1 MIAQD
6 SLLVQLVRLIDRL
19 PAPPRPARPQRGR
32 PRHYSDAL
40 FLKALVIMI
49 VRRLHRPGELLAVL
63 QEPTTEMR
71 SLREMLNH
79 DGRFPSRRTFERR
92 LRALPETLPERIGV
106 LGRHLVELLQPWA
119 SSGRAVA
126 LDSTVLKARGGVWH
140 KKDRE
145 AGVVPHS
152 SIDTEAGWTK
162 SGWHG
167 RVYGWK
173 LHLACTVADVW
184 IPLAARLTPA
194 NASDG
199 RVAPMLI
206 EELPDQA
213 RLVLGDTH
221 YNAPNV
227 REACLGQGMFLVA
240 SGRRDPYPHTD
251 AGVEVRRILHRLR
264 HVAIENLN
272 EHFKALFEAHG
283 PVPTRGRLDTARF
296 ALGAVFVYQLALLY
310 RHEQD
315 SGANRGLKAFLRAA

>member
-6 SLLVQLVRLIDRL
+6 PLLVQLVRLIDRL

-49 VRRLHRPGELLAVL
+49 VRRLHKPGELLAVL
-63 QEPTTEMR
+63 QEPTAEMR
-71 SLREMLNH
+71 SLREMLNQ

-92 LRALPETLPERIGV
+92 LRALPETLPERIAL

-119 SSGRAVA
+119 RSGRAVA
-126 LDSTVLKARGGVWH
+126 LDSTVLRARGGVWH
-140 KKDRE
+140 KTDKE

-167 RVYGWK
+167 WVYGWK
-173 LHLACTVADVW
+173 LHLACTVAEVW
-184 IPLAARLTPA
+184 IPLAAHLTPA

-199 RVAPMLI
+199 PVAPMLI

-213 RLVLGDTH
+213 RFVLGDTH

-227 REACLGQGMFLVA
+227 REACLGKGMFLVA
-240 SGRRDPYPHTD
+240 SGRRGPYPHTD